1 MKSIDKFHR
10 KVHHVEYEISRNQT
24 INPAT
29 DSSPKNF
36 VKLVK
41 FIHCAASSFESFA
54 GFDPKFAGYVLRFI
68 LLLRKVLS
76 KNPAIFCW
84 AILLPLVW
92 IYVFMYI
99 FENSEKFCQNV
110 EAVPIFCRQDSKCC
124 PSAAQS
130 MKNSLNRRWWPFHN
144 TVKEFAVFDLNIK

>member
-10 KVHHVEYEISRNQT
+10 KVHHVEYEISRNRT
-24 INPAT
+24 INSAT

-76 KNPAIFCW
+76 KNPAKFCSRSE
-84 AILLPLVW
+84 
-92 IYVFMYI
+92 FMYLCTYSKNQK
-99 FENSEKFCQNV
+99 NSVKTSKLFQL
-110 EAVPIFCRQDSKCC
+110 FCRQDSKIL
-124 PSAAQS
+124 PENFVKLSTTRTYILPVR
-130 MKNSLNRRWWPFHN
+130 KNR
-144 TVKEFAVFDLNIK
+144 